1 MVCGLFVDMV
11 TDLNMTFFVNININN
26 ILMLLLNI
34 CVDLKIICVDLKM
47 CNCRT
52 KVQNKESVI
61 F

>member
-34 CVDLKIICVDLKM
+34 CVDLKM